1 MIQATITAFK
11 LPDLRAKIL
20 FTFGMLIVFRIVA
33 HIPMPG
39 IDLAVLR
46 QQFEGNQLL
55 GFLNLLS
62 GGALENFSIV
72 ALGVYP
78 YITASII
85 MNVMQPLIPSL
96 KNLAREGG
104 EAGRQRMAQYT
115 RLAAVPLAMLQ
126 GIGQITLL
134 RQSSPSPIDPNAGP
148 LTILSM
154 LVVLTGGTMFM
165 LWLGERITERGIGN
179 GISII
184 ILGGIIARAPRAL
197 GQSLF
202 GGDNLSG
209 LVIFAG
215 IGLLM
220 VAAIIFIQEGQ
231 RRVPVQYAKRVR
243 GNRLYGGQSTHIPMK
258 INSAGMIPLI
268 FAFSVMLLPGT
279 IATYLQTSDIGWL
292 SSISG
297 TLAVWFSPANFVY
310 WIFTFL
316 LVIAFTYFYTIVMFN
331 QQNLP
336 ENLQKNG
343 GFIPGIRPG
352 RPTAAYLGRILNRL
366 TLAGGLF
373 LASIAIIPFFVGS
386 ATGITTVALSSTG
399 LLIVVGVVLDTMKQ
413 LESQLMMRDYESF
426 LK

>member
-1 MIQATITAFK
+1 MIQATVASLK
-11 LPDLRAKIL
+11 LPDLRAKII
-20 FTFGMLIVFRIVA
+20 FTIGMLVVFRIVA

-39 IDLAVLR
+39 IDLDIL
-46 QQFEGNQLL
+46 QKQFEGNQLL
-55 GFLNLLS
+55 GFLNLMS
-62 GGALENFSIV
+62 GGALENFSIG

-85 MNVMQPLIPSL
+85 MNIMQPLVPPL
-96 KNLAREGG
+96 RDLARNGG

-115 RLAAVPLAMLQ
+115 RMAAVPLAMLQ
-126 GIGQITLL
+126 GVGQITLL
-134 RQSSPSPIDPNAGP
+134 RQSNPSPIGSDVGS
-148 LTILSM
+148 LTIFSM
-154 LVVLTGGTMFM
+154 LLVLAGGTMFM

-184 ILGGIIARAPRAL
+184 ILGGIIAGAPRAL

-209 LVIFAG
+209 LLIFAV

-220 VAAIIFIQEGQ
+220 IAGIVFIQEGQ
-231 RRVPVQYAKRVR
+231 RRIPVQYAKRVR

-279 IATYLQTSDIGWL
+279 VASYLQTSEIGWIAG
-292 SSISG
+292 ISG
-297 TLAVWFSPANFVY
+297 VLVNWCSPANFIY
-310 WIFTFL
+310 WMFTFL
-316 LVIAFTYFYTIVMFN
+316 LVIAFTYFYTLVMFN

-336 ENLQKNG
+336 ETLQKNG
-343 GFIPGIRPG
+343 CFIPGIRPG
-352 RPTAAYLGRILNRL
+352 RPTAGYLGRILNRL

-373 LASIAIIPFFVGS
+373 LASIAILPFFVGS
-386 ATGITTVALSSTG
+386 ATGVTTIALSSTG

-413 LESQLMMRDYESF
+413 LESQLMMRAYESF